1 MKKLNIIQ
9 FMPYFP
15 PHKWWLETVWQE
27 IWTNWSKHDL
37 GVFINVITNF
47 DQPPSPLTP
56 LPRGEGDSPVV
67 FEWEIIWYKKNNITH
82 LVIPS
87 FEIINNFP
95 MYKLGDKKTK
105 LVFKYLKE
113 QINSRGEDQEWWVIT
128 HTRFF
133 LTSLFWG
140 LFARKNKLKWIH
152 IEHWSDY
159 VKLSSKIKSY
169 ISIIYDRIF
178 WNWIFK
184 KADIVLAISEAC
196 KNFIQNKFINRDVQ
210 VFYRGVDLWEIN
222 INKSWDLKIV
232 FVWRLVNLKWV
243 DYLINSYRNTWIK
256 NELIIIWDWDEI
268 QNLENISKEL
278 NTSFLWFKNRDFII
292 DYLSKNNC
300 ILVNPSFQEW
310 LPTTVIEWL
319 ILWCPVLASDVWW
332 TKEISSKND
341 LILFQAGDIKS
352 LEEKI
357 IDTLNNYDNLKWLS
371 FEEVNKKFNR
381 EINIFNLYNL
391 IK

>member
-37 GVFINVITNF
+37 GVFINVVTSFNQEWEIDN
-47 DQPPSPLTP
+47 L
-56 LPRGEGDSPVV
+56 VI
-67 FEWEIIWYKKNNITH
+67 FEWENIWYKKNNITH

-95 MYKLGDKKTK
+95 MYKIWDKKTK
-105 LVFKYLKE
+105 LVFEYLKE
-113 QINSRGEDQEWWVIT
+113 QINVSSEQQEWLVIT

-133 LTSLFWG
+133 LTSLFGWI
-140 LFARKNKLKWIH
+140 FARKNKLKWIH

-159 VKLSSKIKSY
+159 VKLWSKFKSKISY
-169 ISIIYDRIF
+169 IYDRIF
-178 WNWIFK
+178 WKWIFK

-196 KNFIQNKFINRDVQ
+196 KNFIQNKFINREVR
-210 VFYRGVDLWEIN
+210 VFYRGVDLWKIN
-222 INKSWDLKIV
+222 INKSWDIKIV
-232 FVWRLVNLKWV
+232 FVWRLVKLKWV
-243 DYLINSYRNTWIK
+243 DYLINAYKNTLIK
-256 NELIIIWDWDEI
+256 NELIIIWDWDEM
-268 QNLENISKEL
+268 QNLKNISKEL
-278 NTSFLWFKNRDFII
+278 NISFLWFKNRDFII
-292 DYLSKNNC
+292 DYLSKNNF

-319 ILWCPVLASDVWW
+319 MFWCPVLASDVWW
-332 TKEISSKND
+332 TKEISNKND
-341 LILFQAGDIKS
+341 LILFEVWDMKS

-371 FEEVNKKFNR
+371 FEEVNKKFSR
-381 EINIFNLYNL
+381 ESNIFNLYNL